1 MATTAT
7 PRGLVPVK
15 LLGDRPYNHGYS
27 RYQIASTYN
36 TDIYKGDIVQLVT
49 AGTIEKDTGT
59 ATATPIGVF
68 MGVQY
73 TDPNLG
79 YLVHS
84 QRWPANT
91 VATDA
96 LAYVAADPDLIFE
109 IQADGIVA
117 QTALNANFGVTQGAG
132 DNTTQLSGVDLD
144 IATINSTSTLP
155 LRLVGFVD
163 RPGSAVGDAFTDV
176 YVMWNE
182 GTHQLRNATGLA

>member
-1 MATTAT
+1 MAATAT

-15 LLGDRPYNHGYS
+15 LLGDRPYNGSHQ
-27 RYQIASTYN
+27 RYPIASAYN
-36 TDIYKGDIVQLVT
+36 TDIYKGDLVQLVT

-73 TDPNLG
+73 TDPNLN
-79 YLVHS
+79 YLVFR
-84 QRWPANT
+84 QRWIANT

-96 LAYVAADPDLIFE
+96 VAFVAADPDLIFE
-109 IQADGIVA
+109 IQADGAVA

-132 DNTTQLSGVDLD
+132 DNTTELSGVDLD

-163 RPGSAVGDAFTDV
+163 RPGSEVGDAFTDC